1 MLRVTKFVKEIKLEG
16 VWGELQSKKTKQFP
30 ETIIHKIFEINSSFP
45 VKQCTTG
52 KL

>member
-16 VWGELQSKKTKQFP
+16 VWGELQSKKRFQRQSFTKYLRL
-30 ETIIHKIFEINSSFP
+30 TLSFP